1 MHTLRELMTKQRNKL
16 GEAHPTTL
24 QTTTQLA
31 LAHARL
37 GEFSTGIPLLR
48 QALRMLMQTLGPKDH
63 ATLTCMRN
71 LGSMLADSA
80 EFQPA
85 IELLKAVR
93 WVTTSV
99 AQAHASAALMNRY
112 HKLYEERATGELTV
126 SRLNELMV
134 ETQREVFGPVL
145 EEGGEDPY
153 FWASKLHFFI
163 TGVTF
168 YNFPYTFGFLL
179 SRGLF
184 SMFKEEGAAFLPRYE
199 EFLRLTGSDNAEG
212 VAKKA
217 LGRDLEDPQFW
228 VEAIQSL
235 AEPLAELEK
244 LQPDIISEHN

>member
-1 MHTLRELMTKQRNKL
+1 MCIRDSSYPMTLAESASTF
-16 GEAHPTTL
+16 GEMILSEGIVTDPS
-24 QTTTQLA
+24 
-31 LAHARL
+31 
-37 GEFSTGIPLLR
+37 FS
-48 QALRMLMQTLGPKDH
+48 
-63 ATLTCMRN
+63 
-71 LGSMLADSA
+71 SA
-80 EFQPA
+80 Q
-85 IELLKAVR
+85 K
-93 WVTTSV
+93 
-99 AQAHASAALMNRY
+99 ASALDQEISHGAIFLLDIPVRY
-112 HKLYEERATGELTV
+112 RFEKKLYEERATGELTV

-145 EEGGEDPY
+145 AAGSEDPY
-153 FWASKLHFFI
+153 FWASKLHFYI

-184 SMFKEEGAAFLPRYE
+184 SMFKEEGAAFLPLYE
-199 EFLRLTGSDNAEG
+199 EFLRLTGSDSAEG

-244 LQPDIISEHN
+244 LLPDIMPEHN